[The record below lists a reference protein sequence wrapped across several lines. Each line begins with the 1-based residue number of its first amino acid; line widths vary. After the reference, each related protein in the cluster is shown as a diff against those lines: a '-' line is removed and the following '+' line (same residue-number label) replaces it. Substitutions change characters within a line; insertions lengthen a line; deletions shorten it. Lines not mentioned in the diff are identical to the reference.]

1 MSWIIA
7 QLTSKI
13 AGPIGA
19 GLSVILAIS
28 LAAVI
33 LTKNATIAETHRQLA
48 SITAERDQAKADLNQ
63 CRENRITLE
72 EATRRQN
79 AAVEAAKAEGDAR
92 VAALTKAAD
101 QAKASAAAANGRA
114 AAILNRAG
122 STCADADAI
131 ILENVR

>member
-19 GLSVILAIS
+19 GISIILAIS
-28 LAAVI
+28 LTAVI
-33 LTKNATIAETHRQLA
+33 ITKNATISEVRRQLG
-48 SITAERDQAKADLNQ
+48 TVTTERDNAKADLNQ

-79 AAVEAAKAEGDAR
+79 AAVDAAKSEGDAR
-92 VAALTKAAD
+92 LAALSKAAG
-101 QAKASAAAANGRA
+101 QAKASAAAANSRA
-114 AAILNRAG
+114 ASILNRGG
-122 STCADADAI
+122 STCADADAL
-131 ILENVR
+131 ILETIR